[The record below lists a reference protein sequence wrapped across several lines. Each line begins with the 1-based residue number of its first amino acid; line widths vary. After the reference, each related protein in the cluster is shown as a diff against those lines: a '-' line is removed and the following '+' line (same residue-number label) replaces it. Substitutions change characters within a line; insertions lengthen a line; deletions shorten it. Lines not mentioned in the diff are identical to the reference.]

1 MRQDQIRSQTG
12 YKRLAGNK
20 TWSSEPC
27 GPQSHTAVARGG
39 CTQSSLGRRYRR
51 ELTLTGAL
59 PYFKHLLPIPS
70 KIPSPEVRL
79 ALLDINEFTL
89 VTINRNTH
97 INGVFEANR
106 RIVVL
111 GLCFLR
117 ILCQAGTKIMFSSAG
132 KRCIM

>member
-1 MRQDQIRSQTG
+1 MDSSVRSRG
-12 YKRLAGNK
+12 
-20 TWSSEPC
+20 SSDLDRSEFALN
-27 GPQSHTAVARGG
+27 G
-39 CTQSSLGRRYRR
+39 
-51 ELTLTGAL
+51 EL
-59 PYFKHLLPIPS
+59 PYFKDLVLIPA
-70 KIPSPEVRL
+70 KKPSSEVRL
-79 ALLDINEFTL
+79 ELLDINEFTL